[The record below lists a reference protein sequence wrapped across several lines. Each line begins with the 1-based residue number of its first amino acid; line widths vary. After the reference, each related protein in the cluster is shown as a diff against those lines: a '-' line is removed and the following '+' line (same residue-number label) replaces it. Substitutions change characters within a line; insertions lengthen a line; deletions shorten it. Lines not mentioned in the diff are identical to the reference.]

1 MCILNV
7 CVEFYREELCV
18 GEENVEVNYAFFRG
32 EGCIYVC
39 AYVGDGQIVY
49 YICSSMCGLY
59 VCVCECL
66 TMHEKEKL

>member
-1 MCILNV
+1 MYVCVCWLAQFMCTSCVYTVYV

-39 AYVGDGQIVY
+39 VY
-49 YICSSMCGLY
+49 LGGWATQTLY
-59 VCVCECL
+59 VR
-66 TMHEKEKL
+66 